1 MSLIQQTEEEGTFRD
16 NLSTIHKDGSRNWIY
31 VQKPSGRYYNGR
43 TAVSIVLLAFLFLA
57 PFVRVG
63 GQPLMLLNFIE
74 RKFVLFSIPFWPQD
88 FYLVVLLVLTVL
100 VSFVLFTAV
109 FGRIW
114 CGWLCPQTIFLE
126 MLFRKIE
133 YVIEGNATKQKVL
146 DAAPLSGEK
155 LFKKG
160 LKHIVFY
167 SLSFIIANTFLAYI
181 IGSDQLFTIVTD
193 PINKHIVGF
202 STITIFSFVFYAVFA
217 RFREQACVVVCPYG
231 RYMSSLVDEDTIA
244 VTYDFTRGEPRKKF
258 SKEDKLQQQ
267 GLSVQPSAAPRGDCI
282 DCHQCVNV
290 CPTGIDI
297 RNGIQLECVNCTA
310 CMDACDSIMTKIH
323 KPKGLI
329 RYTSF
334 NAVKD
339 GICHKVKP
347 RIYAYS
353 VVLLLLFITVSY
365 LFINRPDLDVL
376 ILRQPGT
383 MYQKTGTGEYVNF
396 YVFQGINKTY
406 NDLPVEIQLI
416 SPEQGKITPLGIL
429 SPIKHQTNKEIRFIL
444 TLPKNQL
451 HASKTKVK
459 FAVISNGK
467 TMKEIESSFVSPE
480 KP

>member
-1 MSLIQQTEEEGTFRD
+1 MSLLQQTEEEGSFRD
-16 NLSTIHKDGSRNWIY
+16 NLATIHKDGSRNWIY
-31 VQKPSGRYYNGR
+31 VQKPSGKYYNRR
-43 TAVSIVLLAFLFLA
+43 TVVSIVLLAFLFLA

-63 GQPLMLLNFIE
+63 GHPFMLLNIIE
-74 RKFVLFSIPFWPQD
+74 RKFILFGIPFWPQD

-133 YVIEGNATKQKVL
+133 YAIEGSATKQKIL
-146 DAAPLSGEK
+146 DSSPLSGNK
-155 LFKKG
+155 IFKKG
-160 LKHIVFY
+160 LKHVVFFA
-167 SLSFIIANTFLAYI
+167 LSFIIANTFLAYI
-181 IGSDQLFTIVTD
+181 IGSDQLFTIITD
-193 PINKHIVGF
+193 PIGNHIGGL
-202 STITIFSFVFYAVFA
+202 SAITIFSLVFYAVFA

-231 RYMSSLVDEDTIA
+231 RYMSSLVDEDTVA
-244 VTYDFTRGEPRKKF
+244 VTYDFARGEPRKKF
-258 SKEDKLQQQ
+258 SKEDKLQKQ
-267 GLSVQPSAAPRGDCI
+267 GLTTEAAPPRGDCI

-310 CMDACDSIMTKIH
+310 CMDACDTIMTKIS

-339 GICHKVKP
+339 GIRHKVKP
-347 RIYAYS
+347 RIYAYG
-353 VVLLLLFITVSY
+353 VVLLILLSTVTY
-365 LFINRPDLDVL
+365 LFSTRPDLDIL

-383 MYQKTGTGEYVNF
+383 MFQKIGTDEYANF
-396 YVFQGINKTY
+396 YIFQGINKTY
-406 NDLPVEIQLI
+406 NDLPVEIKLVAPQK
-416 SPEQGKITPLGIL
+416 GKITLLGSL
-429 SPIKHQTNKEIRFIL
+429 SPITHQTSKEIRFIL
-444 TLPKNQL
+444 TLPKTELTSSQ
-451 HASKTKVK
+451 TKVR
-459 FAVISNGK
+459 FALVSNGK
-467 TMKEIESSFVSPE
+467 MLKEIESSFVGPE